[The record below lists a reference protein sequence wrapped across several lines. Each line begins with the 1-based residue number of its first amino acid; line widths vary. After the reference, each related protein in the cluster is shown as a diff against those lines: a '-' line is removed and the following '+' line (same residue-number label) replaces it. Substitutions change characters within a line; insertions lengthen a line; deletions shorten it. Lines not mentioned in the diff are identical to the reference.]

1 MSKPTMAVVPLPI
14 AALLG
19 GCTAPVPDLGDNPVE
34 DLQNVIDL
42 VPWAK
47 SVAADA
53 SADQLTARI
62 SEITAGLP
70 SLDIPDATRTE
81 TESQLKALSAAVL
94 ADPSNAAAHAAELNA
109 IIDEIKAAL

>member
-1 MSKPTMAVVPLPI
+1 MSKPRMAVVPLLI

-19 GCTAPVPDLGDNPVE
+19 GCTAPVPDLGDNPVD
-34 DLQNVIDL
+34 DLQNVIEL
-42 VPWAK
+42 IPRAE

-53 SADQLTARI
+53 GTDQLTARI

-81 TESQLKALSAAVL
+81 VESRLKALGIAVL
-94 ADPSNAAAHAAELNA
+94 ADPPEAAAHATDLNA
-109 IIDEIKAAL
+109 IIDEVKVAL